1 MSAHITVTGN
11 LGQDPELRWSQQ
23 GKAILGLSIGCTPR
37 RLNKQ
42 TNEWENVGEDLWVRA
57 TFWEQEAERLAEQ
70 LRKGSKVTVEGTL
83 SRRTYQRQDGGVG
96 ESLELTGAR
105 FLGVI
110 PRAQQQSQPAY
121 APQSQQD
128 PWGAQGQQPP
138 AQQVSQEQFRAAQQQ
153 AYQQAPQP
161 QQAGWGADQGFP
173 QPQNPNPPF

>member
-23 GKAILGLSIGCTPR
+23 GKAILSLSVGCTPR

-42 TNEWENVGEDLWVRA
+42 SNEWENVGEDLWVRA

-96 ESLELTGAR
+96 ESLEITGAR
-105 FLGVI
+105 FLGII
-110 PRAQQQSQPAY
+110 PRAQQPSQQPAY
-121 APQSQQD
+121 APQAQQD
-128 PWGAQGQQPP
+128 PWRGGQQPP

-173 QPQNPNPPF
+173 QPQNLNPPF